1 MVVYKGVNI
10 DENLVSLIRQMDQ
23 VEEYRESLQ
32 KLQSDW
38 DNLTLLGHLS
48 GTATDMSDTRHAFE
62 QLSSSLIN
70 QLGLETLKKTTL
82 AMKSKAQVAVDIMIR
97 NLFERTADIGFLAMD
112 DEVRSYLENFA
123 PLGSKNFVVAQ
134 DVRPDVITDEVTMQV
149 FQLAD
154 IDEESAEQALQ
165 LEEDTAEEAK
175 LALQLAEDEAEAA
188 KQALQQANASLR
200 ARFGEYV
207 QKYSVYADIILLDI
221 EGNVLL
227 QLDENSLVRQSS
239 DPLIASSLSTSHAY
253 VETFRHSD
261 LQPESGKSL
270 IYSYRVSSSDGYK
283 KLGVLCLVF
292 RFANE
297 TEGIFDNLVN
307 AQDWSVVTLLDCC
320 GTVIA
325 SSDQH
330 HIAIGAKLDVES
342 GCDWKLVRFA
352 GRQYLSC
359 TRATQGYQGYMGPDW
374 YGNVMLPL
382 EYAFDHKSAHL
393 LDDIPDDVLEAVMSN
408 PGLFSEA
415 LRRIPDQANK
425 IQRSLNRSVWNGNV
439 SQHGDRKALN
449 PAFSKILLWEIS
461 NTGLKTQDVFEC
473 SISNLHQTVVSSILE
488 DSQFQAALAIDIMD
502 RNLYERAN
510 DCRWWALSS
519 VFRNALSGN
528 TPDTQAIEKMLV
540 HINGLYTVYDNLVV
554 FDRNGRALAVSN
566 PEYRDCCGQLLNEDW
581 VQQTLNG
588 SQSYA
593 VSAFAPSPLYKGR
606 HTYIYAAAIRN
617 FSPAQGVAGGIG
629 IVFDAA
635 PQFEAILNDALPR
648 DEKYVIAPGCFAVFA
663 DREHRVISATLP
675 QLHAGSLLDLEDSFF
690 RLGKGVGKSGIAVF
704 MEQYYAVAACT
715 SQGYREYKD
724 GNDSYQNDVV
734 AFIFSPLG
742 NQAQYERR
750 TASSR
755 RGRLKGAEIKS
766 VDGETMEIATF
777 YVDSHWLGISTAH
790 VVEAINATG
799 LTSVSGSSD
808 SMLGYIMFHDKLIPV
823 VGLWGMLG
831 RADKRRVGHE
841 PQIIVL
847 RMGNDDSVLLGVMVD
862 ELGEIPEI
870 PLRQIE
876 KVPAMMACDNL
887 LAESLVKP
895 LNEKV
900 ATEMIVVLSQ
910 ARLRSK
916 FMRADG

>member
-297 TEGIFDNLVN
+297 I
-307 AQDWSVVTLLDCC
+307 
-320 GTVIA
+320 
-325 SSDQH
+325 
-330 HIAIGAKLDVES
+330 
-342 GCDWKLVRFA
+342 
-352 GRQYLSC
+352 
-359 TRATQGYQGYMGPDW
+359 
-374 YGNVMLPL
+374 
-382 EYAFDHKSAHL
+382 
-393 LDDIPDDVLEAVMSN
+393 
-408 PGLFSEA
+408 
-415 LRRIPDQANK
+415 
-425 IQRSLNRSVWNGNV
+425 
-439 SQHGDRKALN
+439 
-449 PAFSKILLWEIS
+449 
-461 NTGLKTQDVFEC
+461 
-473 SISNLHQTVVSSILE
+473 
-488 DSQFQAALAIDIMD
+488 
-502 RNLYERAN
+502 
-510 DCRWWALSS
+510 
-519 VFRNALSGN
+519 
-528 TPDTQAIEKMLV
+528 
-540 HINGLYTVYDNLVV
+540 
-554 FDRNGRALAVSN
+554 GRA
-566 PEYRDCCGQLLNEDW
+566 
-581 VQQTLNG
+581 
-588 SQSYA
+588 
-593 VSAFAPSPLYKGR
+593 
-606 HTYIYAAAIRN
+606 
-617 FSPAQGVAGGIG
+617 
-629 IVFDAA
+629 
-635 PQFEAILNDALPR
+635 
-648 DEKYVIAPGCFAVFA
+648 
-663 DREHRVISATLP
+663 
-675 QLHAGSLLDLEDSFF
+675 
-690 RLGKGVGKSGIAVF
+690 
-704 MEQYYAVAACT
+704 
-715 SQGYREYKD
+715 
-724 GNDSYQNDVV
+724 
-734 AFIFSPLG
+734 
-742 NQAQYERR
+742 
-750 TASSR
+750 
-755 RGRLKGAEIKS
+755 
-766 VDGETMEIATF
+766 
-777 YVDSHWLGISTAH
+777 H
-790 VVEAINATG
+790 V
-799 LTSVSGSSD
+799 
-808 SMLGYIMFHDKLIPV
+808 
-823 VGLWGMLG
+823 
-831 RADKRRVGHE
+831 
-841 PQIIVL
+841 
-847 RMGNDDSVLLGVMVD
+847 
-862 ELGEIPEI
+862 
-870 PLRQIE
+870 
-876 KVPAMMACDNL
+876 
-887 LAESLVKP
+887 
-895 LNEKV
+895 
-900 ATEMIVVLSQ
+900 
-910 ARLRSK
+910 
-916 FMRADG
+916 